1 MPRRFG
7 TSKDRKT
14 MYFSL
19 VSPLDPNSHTK
30 YKPYL
35 HMKNHRDRLFAID
48 LEPAQNSLEFF
59 QTANGSVL
67 CNGTVPSE
75 FLTETINLKRRIR
88 KVRKRTIQRRR
99 VVSYKKESMRAE
111 IIKENKSS
119 EVHVQCN

>member
-35 HMKNHRDRLFAID
+35 HMKNHHDRLFVID
-48 LEPAQNSLEFF
+48 LESAQNSLEIH
-59 QTANGSVL
+59 QTANGKCLVLRHSSVR
-67 CNGTVPSE
+67 VPHRSSTDQKGSE
-75 FLTETINLKRRIR
+75 KNNTKKRSRLTQKRVDAGRDHQRELK
-88 KVRKRTIQRRR
+88 Q
-99 VVSYKKESMRAE
+99 
-111 IIKENKSS
+111 
-119 EVHVQCN
+119 